1 TAPPSTAPNALWA
14 CPRAAINSQRPPP
27 AATCE
32 HKLARAFNPRA
43 THENTLVM
51 RRSVAH
57 FSCRQA
63 PGVEPCC
70 RIELLVDQGGVLRAP
85 RAKASARP
93 LPWKASRFIVPLPA
107 AASRSPCGRRCAIGC
122 AEPRPDVH
130 SYGNRR
136 LCGGWPGMVGAMEPG
151 QHVRCGQLRRALVV
165 MIDLCIGQ
173 NLLPRARS

>member
-1 TAPPSTAPNALWA
+1 M
-14 CPRAAINSQRPPP
+14 
-27 AATCE
+27 
-32 HKLARAFNPRA
+32 KLARAFNPRA

-122 AEPRPDVH
+122 AEP
-130 SYGNRR
+130 
-136 LCGGWPGMVGAMEPG
+136 
-151 QHVRCGQLRRALVV
+151 
-165 MIDLCIGQ
+165 
-173 NLLPRARS
+173 